1 MNERYKDTDLREA
14 LRRKYADTP
23 KLPADFMTKMRQQ
36 TEPEPARRVMLW
48 RWVAAAACLIMI
60 IGIGYQFSRIWN
72 PADGRSEFEIR
83 NSTLSNYKFDRTKTG
98 GSLTAKQGKSE
109 SDAYSPTVRQART
122 VSPPSPD
129 SQSAQLGL
137 TVQTVR
143 TNDNKASKVDGSVM
157 KAPAQPIVG
166 PVAVDENLHYAAYV
180 PAEDS
185 TYQAPSRMDEF
196 IAKMADYNKV
206 KAVTLDCTPDD
217 GDCTVVST
225 AYVFDDK
232 QELDLFGRLLQAAC
246 WYDSKTPGYLLTF
259 SHQQFF
265 FTLKDLHKNEK
276 YLWIA
281 ERIIGGRILL
291 YSTHSPIEANVSS
304 ACFQEYREQ
313 LTHTNFSTLQF

>member
-14 LRRKYADTP
+14 LRRKYADSP

-36 TEPEPARRVMLW
+36 TKPEPARKVTLW

-60 IGIGYQFSRIWN
+60 IGIGTTIFPLGDTKGS
-72 PADGRSEFEIR
+72 GTSV
-83 NSTLSNYKFDRTKTG
+83 SKRTD

-109 SDAYSPTVRQART
+109 SDAYSPIVRPART
-122 VSPPSPD
+122 VSPPCPD
-129 SQSAQLGL
+129 SQSALPGL
-137 TVQTVR
+137 VVQTVR
-143 TNDNKASKVDGSVM
+143 TNDNKASKVDGSVT
-157 KAPAQPIVG
+157 KAPAQPIVE

-217 GDCTVVST
+217 SDCTVVST

>member
-36 TEPEPARRVMLW
+36 TEPEPARKVTLW
-48 RWVAAAACLIMI
+48 RWVAAAACLIIM
-60 IGIGYQFSRIWN
+60 IGIGVTIASFSQQ
-72 PADGRSEFEIR
+72 
-83 NSTLSNYKFDRTKTG
+83 TKEE
-98 GSLTAKQGKSE
+98 SLTAKQVKSE
-109 SDAYSPTVRQART
+109 SVGTSTTVYPKET
-122 VSPPSPD
+122 DSLPSLN
-129 SQSAQLGL
+129 SQFAQSKLP
-137 TVQTVR
+137 VQTGH
-143 TNDNKASKVDGSVM
+143 TIDQQAPKAQKSDT
-157 KAPAQPIVG
+157 KAPAQPIVE

-185 TYQAPSRMDEF
+185 AYQAPSRMDEF
-196 IAKMADYNKV
+196 ITKLADYNKV
-206 KAVTLDCTPDD
+206 KAVTLDCIPDD
-217 GDCTVVST
+217 GDSTVVST
-225 AYVFDDK
+225 AYVFEDK

-265 FTLKDLHKNEK
+265 FTLKDLRKNEK
-276 YLWIA
+276 YLWMA

-291 YSTHSPIEANVSS
+291 YSTHSPIEASVSS

-313 LTHTNFSTLQF
+313 LTHTNMSTLQF